1 MSGDIEAFGCAM
13 SLSKRVFNRDK
24 NGKVAPNFPK
34 SAKTVLS
41 HSDHYGGQNSSSSF
55 VFCSPIH
62 RPCRSIEK
70 GSSQLSHSSKSE
82 NAWEKHRP
90 GFLPKKK
97 DDGKKPNC
105 FKENLHFKINVDIR

>member
-1 MSGDIEAFGCAM
+1 MSEEIEAFGCAM

-41 HSDHYGGQNSSSSF
+41 HPGHYGKTTLILILR
-55 VFCSPIH
+55 FCFLVH

-70 GSSQLSHSSKSE
+70 GSSHFPIRQKGRTYKEKTSPRLSLKEKGAME
-82 NAWEKHRP
+82 NVEL
-90 GFLPKKK
+90 F
-97 DDGKKPNC
+97 
-105 FKENLHFKINVDIR
+105 